1 MKMTASISAWNM
13 FANMSFSSSVSPP
26 GTMS

>member
-1 MKMTASISAWNM
+1 MKMTARTSAWNM
-13 FANMSFSSSVSPP
+13 LVNMFSSSSVSPP